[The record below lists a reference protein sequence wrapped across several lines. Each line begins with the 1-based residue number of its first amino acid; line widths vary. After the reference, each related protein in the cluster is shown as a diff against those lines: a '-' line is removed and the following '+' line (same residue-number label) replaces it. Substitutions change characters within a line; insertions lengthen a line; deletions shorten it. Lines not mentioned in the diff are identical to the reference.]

1 MIIQS
6 TYVWIDGT
14 FVPQQLEI
22 EDGRI
27 QALLPYGEKPA
38 DYDAADH

>member
-6 TYVWIDGT
+6 THVWIDGT

-22 EDGRI
+22 EDILEFDGLFLAKSSGSLI
-27 QALLPYGEKPA
+27 NVT
-38 DYDAADH
+38 